1 MPESLLGRQ
10 RLDDRTVLNGIVG
23 KLCTGTARRDVPERY
38 GPWATPQTWFHR
50 RVLGGTCERMLRAA
64 RTGADTAGDVDW
76 PVPADSTVVRAR
88 QHDAGARDKG
98 SAPPR
103 SDAPEVASLAAFHL
117 ACDAAGRPLASCVS
131 PAPATADMVPYPPP
145 QVRRRTAPPPGR
157 TPASNRRPGVRL
169 QS

>member
-1 MPESLLGRQ
+1 MLPESLLGRQ
-10 RLDDRTVLNGIVG
+10 RLDDRTVLNGTVG
-23 KLCTGTARRDVPERY
+23 KFRTGTARRDVPERY
-38 GPWATPQTWFHR
+38 GPWATPQTWFRR

-64 RTGADTAGDVDW
+64 RTRADTAGDVDW

-103 SDAPEVASLAAFHL
+103 SDAPEVASSAASMRAMPRGVRSL
-117 ACDAAGRPLASCVS
+117 LTCR
-131 PAPATADMVPYPPP
+131 PP
-145 QVRRRTAPPPGR
+145 QRPRTWSRIRHRRSAGEPPRPGR
-157 TPASNRRPGVRL
+157 TPASNRRRGVRL